1 MEAAL
6 GLRVDVAVLDVDLG
20 AHLLKAADMEINRPR
35 ADGAA
40 ARERD
45 HGDALAGE
53 DGAKRH
59 DGGAHGLHE
68 LIGCH
73 VVAYPALYGD
83 VVALHHAGLAGELE
97 KPQGS
102 LNIAEHRD
110 IVEDDVVI
118 REYRAE
124 KDGERRV
131 LCP

>member
-1 MEAAL
+1 M
-6 GLRVDVAVLDVDLG
+6 
-20 AHLLKAADMEINRPR
+20 
-35 ADGAA
+35 
-40 ARERD
+40 
-45 HGDALAGE
+45 
-53 DGAKRH
+53 
-59 DGGAHGLHE
+59 
-68 LIGCH
+68 
-73 VVAYPALYGD
+73 VAYAALYGD